1 MAETRSETERMPEE
15 AAECPIAVV
24 EVVEMEF
31 LQNRMMSSVV
41 EIEVAFVTGLM
52 MHRDRLVRL
61 EYQSLTAVWAWALVV
76 QVAQLTSLQMKT
88 DQQKKVL

>member
-24 EVVEMEF
+24 EAVVMEF
-31 LQNRMMSSVV
+31 LQNRTMSSAAVV

-61 EYQSLTAVWAWALVV
+61 EYQSLTAV
-76 QVAQLTSLQMKT
+76 
-88 DQQKKVL
+88 